1 MCASLS
7 ALASCACVPA
17 AILFAFQ
24 FSFQRQR
31 LCLCIKHLSLS
42 LTDEPSLKES
52 VWWTIP
58 VTWNTHSSVI
68 NKSLQQI
75 FKSRRRRNSV
85 LFSAQD
91 EMMCTHSDDAFTVFM
106 PQQLDLKVDVRSGS
120 LAFICGTVSD
130 QRLIPVVKIN
140 LTVLI
145 VTLLQLLILPAVI
158 TPDRRPRWQRQWSET
173 DRRGVPF
180 F

>member
-1 MCASLS
+1 MCASLCS
-7 ALASCACVPA
+7 GFMCVRAGCHFVCFPVSLSEA
-17 AILFAFQ
+17 A
-24 FSFQRQR
+24 
-31 LCLCIKHLSLS
+31 SLS
-42 LTDEPSLKES
+42 LHQTSLFIS
-52 VWWTIP
+52 HRWTVFEGKRLMNDS

-91 EMMCTHSDDAFTVFM
+91 EMMHTDSDDAFTVFM
-106 PQQLDLKVDVRSGS
+106 PQQLDLKVDVLSGS

-130 QRLIPVVKIN
+130 QRLIPVVMIN
-140 LTVLI
+140 LKVLI

-173 DRRGVPF
+173 DRVGVPF